1 VIILKT
7 TVNLID
13 ERGIVLIKLRK
24 LELKDVPFMLE
35 WIQDSEISSFFQF
48 DARSQTEE
56 KIEAFIRDSWNEIRS
71 IHLAVV
77 DDYDEYLGTISL
89 KNIDNVALEGE
100 YAISLRKIFHG
111 KGIADEATRAILE
124 YAFKMLGLNR
134 IYLNVLSNNYR
145 AVGFYEKF
153 GFVFER
159 ETRKYMINIDKYQ
172 NLRWYALMRE
182 EYQLRQCLT
191 KK

>member
-1 VIILKT
+1 M
-7 TVNLID
+7 
-13 ERGIVLIKLRK
+13 IKLRK

-35 WIQDSEISSFFQF
+35 WIQDPEISNLFQF

-56 KIEAFIRDSWNEIRS
+56 KMESFIRGSWVEKQTM
-71 IHLAVV
+71 HFAVV

-89 KNIDNVALEGE
+89 KNIDNIKLDGE
-100 YAISLRKIFHG
+100 YAISLRKKFHG

-124 YAFKMLGLNR
+124 YAFNMLGLNR

-153 GFVFER
+153 GFVYER
-159 ETRKYMINIDKYQ
+159 ETRKYMLNIGKYQ

-182 EYQLRQCLT
+182 EYQLRQCLVE
-191 KK
+191 K